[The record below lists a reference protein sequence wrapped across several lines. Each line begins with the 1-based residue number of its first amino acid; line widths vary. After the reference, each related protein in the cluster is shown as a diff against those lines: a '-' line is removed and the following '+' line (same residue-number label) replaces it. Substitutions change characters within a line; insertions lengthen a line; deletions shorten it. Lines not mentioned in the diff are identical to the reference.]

1 MDSHICLGSIKAGG
15 LLHQNYRNVTTPS
28 TGRSTMQ
35 PRSVSLQFMTV
46 RNRSPEFV
54 QAVGRLLACVGLH
67 SHIPGPLRFLWESV
81 SYPSVLLL
89 LSPPGD
95 SVIHLSNS
103 ASGTGRLM

>member
-1 MDSHICLGSIKAGG
+1 
-15 LLHQNYRNVTTPS
+15 
-28 TGRSTMQ
+28 MQ